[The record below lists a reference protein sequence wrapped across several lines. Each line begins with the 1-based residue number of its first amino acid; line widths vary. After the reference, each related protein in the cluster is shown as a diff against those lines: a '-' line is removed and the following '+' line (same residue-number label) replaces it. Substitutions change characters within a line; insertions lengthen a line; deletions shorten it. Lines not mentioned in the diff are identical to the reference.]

1 MSTHIQQVDSS
12 RSTPRGQ
19 GTPRY
24 QRAVRDQ
31 VRIEMRSL
39 DQLLPADDP
48 ARVVWEFVRKLDL
61 AEFDAEI
68 RAVEGHV
75 GRSPVDPAILLALWL
90 LATLDGIG
98 SAREVAVL
106 STRHLAY
113 EWLCGEVG
121 VNHHRLSALFKS
133 ERGRSARPE
142 RLEALMVQVLAVL
155 MDQGLVSLNRVAQD
169 GMRVRASAGGSSF
182 RRKARLEEHLQDAQA
197 QVAAL
202 KNQVDED
209 SGAADRRVQA
219 AKARAVTER
228 LERVE
233 EALAQLPE
241 LEAKMERRKKGD
253 GAKARCSTTDP
264 DARRMKMA
272 DGGTRPAYNVQ
283 LATTDETRL
292 IVGWDVTNVGS
303 DGGLMTPMV
312 EQLEQHFDRRPQE
325 YLADGGFSS
334 KHDIEELQSHG
345 TTVYTPVRDEE
356 NKRLKGQDP
365 FAPLPG
371 DSPII
376 GAWRQR
382 MGTEAAQTI
391 YKLRPSLAEFPNAV
405 FRNRGLRQFLVRGL
419 HKVKAVTMWQVLAF
433 NFTRIR
439 SLGWLPAL

>member
-1 MSTHIQQVDSS
+1 MSSNIQQVDSS
-12 RSTPRGQ
+12 R

-39 DQLLPADDP
+39 DQLLPANDQ

-61 AEFDAEI
+61 AEFYADI

-98 SAREVAVL
+98 SAREVALL
-106 STRHLAY
+106 STRHIAY

-121 VNHHRLSALFKS
+121 VNHHLLSDF
-133 ERGRSARPE
+133 RSARPE
-142 RLEALMVQVLAVL
+142 RLEALMVRVLAVL

-182 RRKARLEEHLQDAQA
+182 RRKARLEEHLRGAQA
-197 QVAAL
+197 QVEAL

-228 LERVE
+228 QERVE

-241 LEAKMERRKKGD
+241 LEAKMERRQKGD

-312 EQLEQHFDRRPQE
+312 EQLERHFDRRPQE
-325 YLADGGFSS
+325 YLVDGGFSS

-345 TTVYTPVRDEE
+345 TTAYTPIRDEE

-376 GAWRQR
+376 AAWRQR

-391 YKLRPSLAEFPNAV
+391 YKRRPSLAEFPNAV
-405 FRNRGLRQFLVRGL
+405 FRNRGLKQFLVRGL
-419 HKVKAVTMWQVLAF
+419 NRVKAVTLWQVLAF

>member
-1 MSTHIQQVDSS
+1 MSSNIQQVDSS
-12 RSTPRGQ
+12 R

-39 DQLLPADDP
+39 DQLLPANDQ

-61 AEFDAEI
+61 AEFYADI

-98 SAREVAVL
+98 SAREVALL
-106 STRHLAY
+106 STRHIAY

-121 VNHHRLSALFKS
+121 VNHHLLSDF
-133 ERGRSARPE
+133 RSARPE
-142 RLEALMVQVLAVL
+142 RLEALMVRVLAVL

-182 RRKARLEEHLQDAQA
+182 RRKARLEEHLQDARA
-197 QVAAL
+197 QVEAL

-228 LERVE
+228 QERVE

-312 EQLEQHFDRRPQE
+312 EQLERHFDRRPQE
-325 YLADGGFSS
+325 YLVDGGFSS

-345 TTVYTPVRDEE
+345 TTAYTPIRDEE

-376 GAWRQR
+376 AAWRQR

-391 YKLRPSLAEFPNAV
+391 YKRRPSLAEFPNAV
-405 FRNRGLRQFLVRGL
+405 FRNRGLKQFLVRGL
-419 HKVKAVTMWQVLAF
+419 NRVKAVTLWQVLAF